1 MQLPSDPGAPRQQAE
16 MRTVIVTARMPN
28 CSADR
33 AYATLCDFARYP
45 EVAEAVRQV
54 SVQRGDDGSVTSTW
68 EVDFRDGVMEWTE
81 RDEFDE
87 DATTIRFTQLDG
99 DFDELAG
106 AWSAR
111 TDGEDALI
119 EFKASFDVGIP
130 SLGAI
135 IEPLA
140 ERTLHEN
147 VEQILR
153 GLLGDDLE
161 LLPAGAGPRSS

>member
-1 MQLPSDPGAPRQQAE
+1 
-16 MRTVIVTARMPN
+16 MRSVLVTARMPN

-33 AYATLCDFARYP
+33 AYTTLCDFARYP

-54 SVQRGDDGSVTSTW
+54 SVQRGDDGTLTSKW

-81 RDEFDE
+81 QDDFDDSE
-87 DATTIRFTQLDG
+87 TTIRFTQVDG
-99 DFDELAG
+99 DFEELTG

-111 TDGEDALI
+111 ADGDDALI
-119 EFKASFDVGIP
+119 EFRARFDIGIP

-147 VEQILR
+147 VAQILR
-153 GLLGDDLE
+153 GLLGEDLE
-161 LLPAGAGPRSS
+161 LLAGDAGPRSS